1 MSIWLL
7 LVDHRFQAMGSCFE
21 VGAFSDHDNINT
33 LKERVKEKKPE
44 ALSRAHVDPSDLTVW
59 KTKGSMAIDESNLE
73 RLAEIL
79 GSINV
84 DNKDT
89 IEKLFEVKR
98 VAKLGLSD
106 TQVLLVQLP
115 VPKVITNAGDDDSK
129 AATISIWLL
138 LVDHTFQTPIGEHF
152 EVGAISGHD
161 NINTLKEKVKE
172 KRRNGLANVDAAE
185 LTVWKTK
192 DPLVIKRSNFKHL
205 RGILEGITVD
215 DEDTIEV
222 LDPGDRVANLG
233 LSDGE
238 TLFVRLPDPRVIT
251 NAGDDDSEAR
261 DTLPN
266 LKEYDRYNKTVATL
280 GPSPS
285 EGAKSTGYRKIQANV
300 AQAMYDGR
308 TVLDSLSTISPPVTI
323 FHTIFDEFISSVNDS
338 NTHPTADDLKHVYE
352 FMSIVSDISESEK
365 TYSNGLLPQLRRI
378 LKADVRQE
386 QSPDGTRPDGRE
398 IGGGGCDPTT
408 QVGLSM
414 RRFWIDDSTKDIR
427 EKCCCPTFLVG
438 AGGPWL
444 SVLGAVFT
452 DKFIVQRLT
461 DMKWMALSST
471 EEDIRV
477 YYNAKSLDGASA
489 PRFVANE
496 PHPRY
501 FPYLTSFTAGDGSVT
516 EFRYLRSLEQ
526 DAACVTYLAETLS
539 NKRKV
544 VVKFVSRYSKEAG
557 SPVFFSNP
565 LPQVLTGGRIS
576 CTWLSWTISTLDAT
590 PPHDVSAQIQT
601 ILTRLHSNGYVFGDL
616 RKQNILFDADG
627 KVKLIDFNWC
637 GRYDMSDT
645 DEGLPDEMRQHIEQN
660 KCVQVG
666 DNPYAHYPLSMS
678 TVKGMW
684 APGMEPLAPIRPI
697 HDWAMFKRLLW
708 QQ

>member
-1 MSIWLL
+1 
-7 LVDHRFQAMGSCFE
+7 
-21 VGAFSDHDNINT
+21 
-33 LKERVKEKKPE
+33 
-44 ALSRAHVDPSDLTVW
+44 
-59 KTKGSMAIDESNLE
+59 
-73 RLAEIL
+73 
-79 GSINV
+79 
-84 DNKDT
+84 
-89 IEKLFEVKR
+89 
-98 VAKLGLSD
+98 
-106 TQVLLVQLP
+106 
-115 VPKVITNAGDDDSK
+115 
-129 AATISIWLL
+129 
-138 LVDHTFQTPIGEHF
+138 
-152 EVGAISGHD
+152 
-161 NINTLKEKVKE
+161 
-172 KRRNGLANVDAAE
+172 
-185 LTVWKTK
+185 
-192 DPLVIKRSNFKHL
+192 
-205 RGILEGITVD
+205 
-215 DEDTIEV
+215 
-222 LDPGDRVANLG
+222 
-233 LSDGE
+233 
-238 TLFVRLPDPRVIT
+238 
-251 NAGDDDSEAR
+251 
-261 DTLPN
+261 
-266 LKEYDRYNKTVATL
+266 
-280 GPSPS
+280 
-285 EGAKSTGYRKIQANV
+285 
-300 AQAMYDGR
+300 MYDGR

-323 FHTIFDEFISSVNDS
+323 FHTIFDEFISSVNDP

-386 QSPDGTRPDGRE
+386 QSPDGTRPDGVITLQTNNCRITYFFLELKRE

-477 YYNAKSLDGASA
+477 YYNAKVFVALRNCLLKLEKFYKSLDGASA

-544 VVKFVSRYSKEAG
+544 VVKFVSRYSKEVHKFLAHEEYAPSLLYYG
-557 SPVFFSNP
+557 P
-565 LPQVLTGGRIS
+565 LPNGG
-576 CTWLSWTISTLDAT
+576 LSSIFLEPTPPSPYWRPNLMYMVVMDYIDTRRDA
-590 PPHDVSAQIQT
+590 PHDVSAQIQT

-666 DNPYAHYPLSMS
+666 DSPYAHYPLSMS

-697 HDWAMFKRLLW
+697 HDWAMFKRLVW